1 MVHLINY
8 VPELR
13 GKSEIVEEPL
23 YAANVKISLRHDGR
37 IPSRAYLAPGHQ
49 KLPLKING
57 NYAEIT
63 VPDIRGYQLV
73 VFE

>member
-13 GKSEIVEEPL
+13 GKSEIIEEAL
-23 YAANVKISLRHDGR
+23 HAANVKLSLRCDGQ
-37 IPSRAYLAPGHQ
+37 IPSQAFLAPGRQ
-49 KLPLKING
+49 MLPLEINS
-57 NYAEIT
+57 NYAEVII
-63 VPDIRGYQLV
+63 PNMCGYQLV